1 MELVEMVQELNRGN
15 YEDEVNGSE
24 NPVLVEIWG
33 PRCVPCLALMPMVEE
48 LGNDYKGRVK
58 VAKLNA
64 AENRMLCAKMR
75 VMSVPTFLLY
85 KDGNEVNR
93 LIGDK
98 LTISEI
104 KEAVEAVLE

>member
-1 MELVEMVQELNRGN
+1 MLLELNRGN
-15 YEDEVNGSE
+15 YEDEVNDSE

-33 PRCVPCLALMPMVEE
+33 PECVPCLTLMPMVEE
-48 LGNDYKGRVK
+48 LGNDYKVRVK

-64 AENRMLCAKMR
+64 SEIRMLCAKMR
-75 VMSVPTFLLY
+75 IMSVPAFLLY

-93 LIGDK
+93 LTGDK

-104 KEAVEAVLE
+104 KEAVEIVLE

>member
-1 MELVEMVQELNRGN
+1 MELVEMMQELNRGN

-33 PRCVPCLALMPMVEE
+33 PSCVPCLALMPMVEE